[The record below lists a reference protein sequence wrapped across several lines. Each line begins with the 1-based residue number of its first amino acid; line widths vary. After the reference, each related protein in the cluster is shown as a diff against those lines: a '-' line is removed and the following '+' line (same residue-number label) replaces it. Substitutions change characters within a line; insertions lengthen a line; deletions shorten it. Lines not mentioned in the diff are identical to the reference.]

1 MTAPHCGR
9 LVATRLFASRSGW
22 PESAVLCI
30 HVLPAHPP
38 ITRGARVRTARA
50 YRVFRY
56 SSNASFC
63 IGDNVVP
70 NTCPWLLFARSRV
83 S

>member
-9 LVATRLFASRSGW
+9 LVATRPFASRSGW
-22 PESAVLCI
+22 SEAASLVHSSSTQGIAQ
-30 HVLPAHPP
+30 
-38 ITRGARVRTARA
+38 RRT

-63 IGDNVVP
+63 IGDSVVP
-70 NTCPWLLFARSRV
+70 NTCPWLPFARSRV